1 MKTVR
6 LLDCTL
12 RDGGFIN
19 DWKFGHDDIINIF
32 ERSVSAG
39 TDIIE
44 VGFLDE
50 RREFDKNRTIMPDT
64 AAVNEIFD
72 GADRGKSMIVGM
84 IDYGTCGTDKVCEK
98 PDSILDGI
106 RVIFKKK
113 NRFEALEYIR
123 ALKEKGYKMFVQP
136 VSITS

>member
-1 MKTVR
+1 MRTVK

-19 DWKFGHDDIINIF
+19 DWEFGHDDIINIF

-44 VGFLDE
+44 VGFLDD
-50 RREFDKNRTIMPDT
+50 RREFDRNRTIMPDT
-64 AAVNEIFD
+64 AAVNEIFKGVD
-72 GADRGKSMIVGM
+72 CGNSMIVGM
-84 IDYGTCGTDKVCEK
+84 IDYGTCRAENVCGK
-98 PDSILDGI
+98 ADSILDGI

-113 NRFEALEYIR
+113 KDR
-123 ALKEKGYKMFVQP
+123 KSV
-136 VSITS
+136 V